1 MTFALVCGTIHKNHR
16 QGCIVHRKG
25 VTYEK
30 V

>member
-1 MTFALVCGTIHKNHR
+1 MTFALVCGIIQKTTYK
-16 QGCIVHRKG
+16 GTKYRKG